1 MTAPPNSALAYSPD
15 AAPGAA
21 PASSAVRQLRLT
33 DFRNYRQLR
42 LDCGSEPVVLV
53 GPNGAGKTNLLEAL
67 SLLVPGRGL
76 RRARL
81 DEICRR
87 VIGPR
92 ASGPQEAGEILRPGS
107 GQAAA
112 VPATTTWAVAA
123 TLDTPDG
130 RIAIGTGLEPAR
142 NSGTLRRAVRIDG
155 RPAASQTVLGLHVAA
170 VWLTPQLDRLFL
182 DGPGE
187 RRRFLDRLVTALHP
201 QHAGDAAAY
210 DNAMRQRSRLLA
222 EGNGDRHWATALED
236 TMARHGV
243 ALAANRADTVQR
255 LDAAARL
262 GVGPFPRASLAMAG
276 EIDDWVASLPAI
288 DAEDR
293 LRARLAAS
301 RLRDGESGTTS
312 YGPHRSDLAVR
323 HLDLDL
329 PAAEGSTGQ
338 QKALLVSI
346 ALAHA
351 RLVALL
357 RGSAPLLLLDEIAA
371 HLDAERRAALFD
383 EVLALGVQSWM
394 TGTDAELFAP
404 LAGRAQL
411 LRVADGTISAA

>member
-1 MTAPPNSALAYSPD
+1 MTAPPISALAFSSD
-15 AAPGAA
+15 AAIGAA
-21 PASSAVRQLRLT
+21 PAVLAVRQLRLT

-42 LDCGSEPVVLV
+42 LDCGPEPVVLV
-53 GPNGAGKTNLLEAL
+53 GANGAGKTNLLEAL
-67 SLLVPGRGL
+67 SFLAPGRGL

-81 DEICRR
+81 DEVCRR
-87 VIGPR
+87 SR
-92 ASGPQEAGEILRPGS
+92 GEEPV
-107 GQAAA
+107 AA
-112 VPATTTWAVAA
+112 WAVAA

-130 RIAIGTGLEPAR
+130 RLAIGTGLEPAR
-142 NSGTLRRAVRIDG
+142 TDGGPPRRVVRIDG
-155 RPAASQTVLGLHVAA
+155 RPAQSQNALGLHVAA

-201 QHAGDAAAY
+201 EHAGDVAAY
-210 DNAMRQRSRLLA
+210 DNALRQRARLLG
-222 EGNGDRHWATALED
+222 EGSRDPHWFTALED

-243 ALAANRADTVQR
+243 ALAAARADTVHR

-262 GVGPFPRASLAMAG
+262 GVGPFPRAALAMAG
-276 EIDDWVASLPAI
+276 EIDGWLATMPAL

-293 LRARLAAS
+293 LRGELAAG
-301 RLRDGESGTTS
+301 RLRDAEVGTTS
-312 YGPHRSDLAVR
+312 SGPHRSDLAVR

-338 QKALLVSI
+338 QKAVLVSI

-351 RLVALL
+351 RLVALS
-357 RGSAPLLLLDEIAA
+357 RGCAPLLLLDEIAA

-383 EVLALGVQSWM
+383 EVVALGVQSWM
-394 TGTDAELFAP
+394 TGTDAGLFAP
-404 LAGRAQL
+404 LGGRAQI
-411 LRVADGTISAA
+411 LRVADGSIAAA

>member
-1 MTAPPNSALAYSPD
+1 MTPPPINALAYSSD

-21 PASSAVRQLRLT
+21 PAVLAVRQLRLT

-42 LDCGSEPVVLV
+42 LDCGLEPVVLV
-53 GPNGAGKTNLLEAL
+53 GGNGVGKTNLLEAL
-67 SLLVPGRGL
+67 SFLAPGRGL

-81 DEICRR
+81 EEVAHRTRNDE
-87 VIGPR
+87 PN
-92 ASGPQEAGEILRPGS
+92 
-107 GQAAA
+107 
-112 VPATTTWAVAA
+112 ATGKPPVSWAVAA
-123 TLDTPDG
+123 TLDTPEG
-130 RIAIGTGLEPAR
+130 RIAIGTGLEPAK
-142 NSGTLRRAVRIDG
+142 SEGGLPRRVVRIDG
-155 RPAASQTVLGLHVAA
+155 RPASSQTALGLHVAA

-182 DGPGE
+182 DGASD

-201 QHAGDAAAY
+201 EHAGDVAAY
-210 DNAMRQRSRLLA
+210 ENALRQRARLLG
-222 EGNGDRHWATALED
+222 EGNRDPHWFTVLED

-243 ALAANRADTVQR
+243 ALAAARADTVQR

-276 EIDDWVASLPAI
+276 EIDGWIASMAAL

-293 LRARLAAS
+293 LRGVLAAN
-301 RLRDGESGTTS
+301 RLRDAEAGTTS
-312 YGPHRSDLAVR
+312 CGPHRSDLAVR

-357 RGSAPLLLLDEIAA
+357 RGRPPLLLLDEIAA
-371 HLDAERRAALFD
+371 HLDAERRIALFD
-383 EVLALGVQSWM
+383 EIVALGAQSWM
-394 TGTDAELFAP
+394 TGTDAGLFEP
-404 LAGRAQL
+404 LAGHAQI
-411 LRVADGTISAA
+411 LRVADGTIAAN

>member
-15 AAPGAA
+15 AASGAA
-21 PASSAVRQLRLT
+21 PAQLAVRQLRLT

-42 LDCGSEPVVLV
+42 LDCDLTPVVLV
-53 GPNGAGKTNLLEAL
+53 GANGAGKTNLLEAL
-67 SLLVPGRGL
+67 SFLAPGRGL

-81 DEICRR
+81 EEVCRR
-87 VIGPR
+87 SRGDD
-92 ASGPQEAGEILRPGS
+92 AD
-107 GQAAA
+107 AAA
-112 VPATTTWAVAA
+112 WAVAA

-130 RIAIGTGLEPAR
+130 RVAIGTGLEPGR
-142 NSGTLRRAVRIDG
+142 SEGDLLRRVVRIDG
-155 RPAASQTVLGLHVAA
+155 RPAASQTALGQHVAA

-182 DGPGE
+182 DGASD

-201 QHAGDAAAY
+201 EHAGNVAAY
-210 DNAMRQRSRLLA
+210 ENALRQRSRLLG
-222 EGNGDRHWATALED
+222 EGNRDPHWFTALED
-236 TMARHGV
+236 TIARHGV

-276 EIDDWVASLPAI
+276 EIDGWIAAMAAL

-293 LRARLAAS
+293 LRNALAAT
-301 RLRDGESGTTS
+301 RLRDAEAGTTS
-312 YGPHRSDLAVR
+312 VGPHRSDLAVR

-338 QKALLVSI
+338 QKAVLVSI

-351 RLVALL
+351 RLVALS
-357 RGSAPLLLLDEIAA
+357 RGRPPLLLLDEIAA
-371 HLDAERRAALFD
+371 HLDSARREALFD
-383 EVLALGVQSWM
+383 EVVALGGQSWM
-394 TGTDAELFAP
+394 TGTDAELFKP

-411 LRVADGTISAA
+411 LRVADGSIAAI

>member
-1 MTAPPNSALAYSPD
+1 MTAPPISALAIFPD
-15 AAPGAA
+15 AATGAA
-21 PASSAVRQLRLT
+21 PAALAVRQLRLT

-42 LDCGSEPVVLV
+42 LDCGPEPIVLV
-53 GPNGAGKTNLLEAL
+53 GANGAGKTNVLEAL
-67 SLLVPGRGL
+67 SFLAPGRGL

-81 DEICRR
+81 DDVCRR
-87 VIGPR
+87 PR
-92 ASGPQEAGEILRPGS
+92 NSE
-107 GQAAA
+107 
-112 VPATTTWAVAA
+112 PATATWAVAA

-130 RIAIGTGLEPAR
+130 RLAIGTGLEPAR
-142 NSGTLRRAVRIDG
+142 NDTLPRRAVRIDG
-155 RPAASQTVLGLHVAA
+155 RPAQSQTTLGQHVAA

-201 QHAGDAAAY
+201 EHAGDVAAY
-210 DNAMRQRSRLLA
+210 DNALRQRARLLG
-222 EGNGDRHWATALED
+222 EGGRDPHWFTALED

-243 ALAANRADTVQR
+243 ALAAARADTVHR

-262 GVGPFPRASLAMAG
+262 GIGPFPRAALTMAG
-276 EIDDWVASLPAI
+276 EVDDWVATMPAL

-293 LRARLAAS
+293 LRSELSAS
-301 RLRDGESGTTS
+301 RLRDAEAGTTS
-312 YGPHRSDLAVR
+312 CGPQRSDLAVR

-351 RLVALL
+351 RLVALS
-357 RGSAPLLLLDEIAA
+357 RGRGPLLLLDEIAA
-371 HLDAERRAALFD
+371 HLDSERRAALFD
-383 EVLALGVQSWM
+383 EVVALGIQSWM
-394 TGTDAELFAP
+394 TGTDAQLFAP
-404 LAGRAQL
+404 LRGRAQI
-411 LRVADGTISAA
+411 LRVADGSIAAV

>member
-1 MTAPPNSALAYSPD
+1 MTAPPVSALAYSSD

-21 PASSAVRQLRLT
+21 PAYLAVRQVRLT

-42 LDCGSEPVVLV
+42 LDSAAGPVVLV

-81 DEICRR
+81 DEIGRR
-87 VIGPR
+87 GRLDEP
-92 ASGPQEAGEILRPGS
+92 EAAP
-107 GQAAA
+107 
-112 VPATTTWAVAA
+112 WAVAA
-123 TLDTPDG
+123 TLDTPAG
-130 RIAIGTGLEPAR
+130 RLAIGTGLDVRPP
-142 NSGTLRRAVRIDG
+142 GTLRRAVRIDG
-155 RPAASQTVLGLHVAA
+155 QPASSQTALGLHVAA

-182 DGPGE
+182 DGPGD

-201 QHAGDAAAY
+201 QHAADAAAY

-222 EGNGDRHWATALED
+222 EGNRDPHWLAALED
-236 TMARHGV
+236 AMARHGV
-243 ALAANRADTVQR
+243 ALAAHRADTVQR

-262 GVGPFPRASLAMAG
+262 GVGPFPRASLAMTG
-276 EIDDWVASLPAI
+276 EIDAWIAALPAL
-288 DAEDR
+288 DVEDR
-293 LRARLAAS
+293 LRAGLAAS

-312 YGPHRSDLAVR
+312 HGPHRSDLAVR

-371 HLDAERRAALFD
+371 HLDAERRMALFD
-383 EVLALGVQSWM
+383 EVLALGAQSWM

-411 LRVADGTISAA
+411 VHVRDGALATP

>member
-1 MTAPPNSALAYSPD
+1 MTAAAVSALACSSD
-15 AAPGAA
+15 AVSGAA
-21 PASSAVRQLRLT
+21 PAVLAVRQLRLT

-42 LDCGSEPVVLV
+42 LDCGREPVVLV
-53 GPNGAGKTNLLEAL
+53 GANGAGKTNLLEAL
-67 SLLVPGRGL
+67 SFLAPGRGL

-87 VIGPR
+87 YR
-92 ASGPQEAGEILRPGS
+92 GEEPS
-107 GQAAA
+107 
-112 VPATTTWAVAA
+112 ATGWAVAA

-130 RIAIGTGLEPAR
+130 RLAIGTGLEPGR
-142 NSGTLRRAVRIDG
+142 DEGGPLRRVVRIDG
-155 RPAASQTVLGLHVAA
+155 RTAQSQTALGRHVAA

-201 QHAGDAAAY
+201 EHAGDVAAY
-210 DNAMRQRSRLLA
+210 ENALRQRARLLA
-222 EGNGDRHWATALED
+222 DRDKSGSRDPHWFTALED

-243 ALAANRADTVQR
+243 ALAAARADTVHR

-276 EIDDWVASLPAI
+276 EVDGWLATMAAI

-293 LRARLAAS
+293 LRAELAAS
-301 RLRDGESGTTS
+301 RLRDAEAGTTS

-329 PAAEGSTGQ
+329 PAADGSTGQ

-351 RLVALL
+351 RLVALS
-357 RGSAPLLLLDEIAA
+357 RGRPPLLLLDEIAA

-383 EVLALGVQSWM
+383 EVVALGAQSWM
-394 TGTDAELFAP
+394 TGTDAGLFAP
-404 LAGRAQL
+404 LGNHAQV
-411 LRVADGTISAA
+411 LRVADGSIAAV

>member
-1 MTAPPNSALAYSPD
+1 MTVSASALAYSPD
-15 AAPGAA
+15 AASGAA
-21 PASSAVRQLRLT
+21 PALLAVRQVRLT

-42 LDCGSEPVVLV
+42 LDCGGEPVVLV

-67 SLLVPGRGL
+67 SFLAPGRGL

-81 DEICRR
+81 DEVTRR
-87 VIGPR
+87 PD
-92 ASGPQEAGEILRPGS
+92 GS
-107 GQAAA
+107 A
-112 VPATTTWAVAA
+112 WAVAA
-123 TLDTPDG
+123 TLDTPEG
-130 RIAIGTGLEPAR
+130 RLAIGTGLEPGRSEA
-142 NSGTLRRAVRIDG
+142 SLPRRVVRIDG
-155 RPAASQTVLGLHVAA
+155 RPAASQTALGQHVAA

-182 DGPGE
+182 DGAGE

-201 QHAGDAAAY
+201 EHAGDVAAY
-210 DNAMRQRSRLLA
+210 EHALRQRARLLA
-222 EGNGDRHWATALED
+222 EGNRDPHWFTALED

-262 GVGPFPRASLAMAG
+262 GVGPFPRAALAMAG
-276 EIDDWVASLPAI
+276 EVDGWIAAMAAL

-293 LRARLAAS
+293 LRAALSAS
-301 RLRDGESGTTS
+301 RLRDAEAGTTS
-312 YGPHRSDLAVR
+312 TGPHRSDLAVR

-351 RLVALL
+351 RLVTLS
-357 RGSAPLLLLDEIAA
+357 RGRPPLLLLDEIAA
-371 HLDAERRAALFD
+371 HLDAERRAALFE
-383 EVLALGVQSWM
+383 EVVALGVQSWM
-394 TGTDAELFAP
+394 TGTDAELFKP
-404 LAGRAQL
+404 LAGRAQV
-411 LRVADGTISAA
+411 LRVADGAVVES

>member
-1 MTAPPNSALAYSPD
+1 MTAPPINALAYSPD
-15 AAPGAA
+15 AVTGAA
-21 PASSAVRQLRLT
+21 PALLAVRQLRLT

-42 LDCGSEPVVLV
+42 LDCDIAPVVLV
-53 GPNGAGKTNLLEAL
+53 GANGAGKTNLLEAL
-67 SLLVPGRGL
+67 SFLVPGRGL

-81 DEICRR
+81 DEVCRR
-87 VIGPR
+87 QIGGNR
-92 ASGPQEAGEILRPGS
+92 GS
-107 GQAAA
+107 EE
-112 VPATTTWAVAA
+112 PAPTAWAVAA

-130 RIAIGTGLEPAR
+130 RLAIGTGLEPAR
-142 NSGTLRRAVRIDG
+142 SEASLPRRVVRIDG
-155 RPAASQTVLGLHVAA
+155 RPAASQTALGLHVAA

-182 DGPGE
+182 DGPAE

-201 QHAGDAAAY
+201 EHAGDVAAY
-210 DNAMRQRSRLLA
+210 ENALRQRARLLG
-222 EGNGDRHWATALED
+222 EGNRDPHWFTALED

-262 GVGPFPRASLAMAG
+262 GVGPFPRAALAMAG
-276 EIDDWVASLPAI
+276 EIDGWIASVAAI

-293 LRARLAAS
+293 MRAELAS
-301 RLRDGESGTTS
+301 NRLRDAEAGTTS
-312 YGPHRSDLAVR
+312 CGPHRSDLAVR

-338 QKALLVSI
+338 QKAVLVSI

-351 RLVALL
+351 RLVALS
-357 RGSAPLLLLDEIAA
+357 RGRPPLLLLDEIAA

-383 EVLALGVQSWM
+383 EVVALGVQSWM
-394 TGTDAELFAP
+394 TGTDADLFKP

-411 LRVADGTISAA
+411 LRVADGSIAAN

>member
-1 MTAPPNSALAYSPD
+1 MTLSVGAFTHNPD

-21 PASSAVRQLRLT
+21 PALLAVRQLRLT

-42 LDCGSEPVVLV
+42 LDCGAEPVVLV
-53 GPNGAGKTNLLEAL
+53 GPNGAGKTNLIEAL
-67 SLLVPGRGL
+67 SFLAPGRGL

-81 DEICRR
+81 DEVARR
-87 VIGPR
+87 PD
-92 ASGPQEAGEILRPGS
+92 
-107 GQAAA
+107 
-112 VPATTTWAVAA
+112 ATSWAVAS
-123 TLDTPDG
+123 TLDTPEG
-130 RIAIGTGLEPAR
+130 RLAIGTGLEPPR
-142 NSGTLRRAVRIDG
+142 GEGGVPRRVVRIDG
-155 RPAASQTVLGLHVAA
+155 RPASSQTALGLHVAA

-187 RRRFLDRLVTALHP
+187 RRRFVDRLVTALHP
-201 QHAGDAAAY
+201 EHAGDVAAY
-210 DNAMRQRSRLLA
+210 ENALRQRARLLG
-222 EGNGDRHWATALED
+222 EGNRDPHWFTALED

-262 GVGPFPRASLAMAG
+262 GVGPFPRAALAMTG
-276 EIDDWVASLPAI
+276 EVDGWIAAMAAI

-293 LRARLAAS
+293 LRGELAAN
-301 RLRDGESGTTS
+301 RLRDAEACTTS
-312 YGPHRSDLAVR
+312 TGPHRSDLAVR

-351 RLVALL
+351 RLVRLS
-357 RGSAPLLLLDEIAA
+357 RGRPPLLLLDEIAA
-371 HLDAERRAALFD
+371 HLDAERRTALFD
-383 EVLALGVQSWM
+383 EVVALGAQSWM
-394 TGTDAELFAP
+394 TGTDAELFKP
-404 LAGRAQL
+404 LAGRAQV
-411 LRVADGTISAA
+411 LRVTDGSIAAT

>member
-1 MTAPPNSALAYSPD
+1 MTVSASALAFSPD
-15 AAPGAA
+15 AATGAA
-21 PASSAVRQLRLT
+21 PALLAVRQVRLT

-67 SLLVPGRGL
+67 SFLAPGRGL

-81 DEICRR
+81 DEVTRR
-87 VIGPR
+87 PD
-92 ASGPQEAGEILRPGS
+92 AS
-107 GQAAA
+107 
-112 VPATTTWAVAA
+112 VWAVAA
-123 TLDTPDG
+123 TVDTPEG
-130 RIAIGTGLEPAR
+130 RLAVGTGLEPPRSEGA
-142 NSGTLRRAVRIDG
+142 LPRRVVRIDG
-155 RPAASQTVLGLHVAA
+155 RPAASQTALGLHVAA

-182 DGPGE
+182 DGASE

-201 QHAGDAAAY
+201 EHAGDVAAY
-210 DNAMRQRSRLLA
+210 ENALRQRARLLG
-222 EGNGDRHWATALED
+222 EGSRDPHWFTALED

-243 ALAANRADTVQR
+243 ALATNRADTVQR

-276 EIDDWVASLPAI
+276 EIDGWIAAMAAL

-293 LRARLAAS
+293 LRAALAAN
-301 RLRDGESGTTS
+301 RLRDADAGTTS
-312 YGPHRSDLAVR
+312 TGPHRSDLAVR

-346 ALAHA
+346 ALAHV
-351 RLVALL
+351 RLVTLS
-357 RGSAPLLLLDEIAA
+357 RGRPPLLLLDEIAA
-371 HLDAERRAALFD
+371 HLDSERRAALFE
-383 EVLALGVQSWM
+383 EVVALGVQSWM
-394 TGTDAELFAP
+394 TGTDAELFKP
-404 LAGRAQL
+404 LAGRAQIR
-411 LRVADGTISAA
+411 RVADGAVLES

>member
-15 AAPGAA
+15 AASGAA
-21 PASSAVRQLRLT
+21 PAPLAVRQVRLT

-42 LDCGSEPVVLV
+42 LECGNEPVVLV

-67 SLLVPGRGL
+67 SFLVPGRGL

-81 DEICRR
+81 DEVTRR
-87 VIGPR
+87 PD
-92 ASGPQEAGEILRPGS
+92 
-107 GQAAA
+107 AAA
-112 VPATTTWAVAA
+112 WAVAA
-123 TLDTPDG
+123 TLDTPEG
-130 RIAIGTGLEPAR
+130 RLAIGTGLEPAR
-142 NSGTLRRAVRIDG
+142 GEVALPRRVVRIDG
-155 RPAASQTVLGLHVAA
+155 RTASSQTALGLHVAA

-201 QHAGDAAAY
+201 EHAGNVAAY
-210 DNAMRQRSRLLA
+210 ENALRQRARLLG
-222 EGNGDRHWATALED
+222 EGNRDPHWFTVLED

-255 LDAAARL
+255 LDAAVRL

-276 EIDDWVASLPAI
+276 EIDGWIAGMAAL

-293 LRARLAAS
+293 LRAGLAAN
-301 RLRDGESGTTS
+301 RLRDAESGTTS
-312 YGPHRSDLAVR
+312 MGPHRSDLAVR

-351 RLVALL
+351 RLVALS
-357 RGSAPLLLLDEIAA
+357 RGRPPLLLLDEIAA
-371 HLDAERRAALFD
+371 HLDAERRAALFE
-383 EVLALGVQSWM
+383 EVVALGGQSWM
-394 TGTDAELFAP
+394 TGTDAGLFKP
-404 LAGRAQL
+404 LAGRAQV
-411 LRVADGTISAA
+411 LRVVDGSIAAT

>member
-15 AAPGAA
+15 AATGAA
-21 PASSAVRQLRLT
+21 PAVLAVRQLRLT

-42 LDCGSEPVVLV
+42 LDCGPEPIVLV
-53 GPNGAGKTNLLEAL
+53 GANGVGKTNLLEAL
-67 SLLVPGRGL
+67 SFLAPGRGL

-81 DEICRR
+81 DEVARR
-87 VIGPR
+87 SR
-92 ASGPQEAGEILRPGS
+92 AGEPD
-107 GQAAA
+107 AAS
-112 VPATTTWAVAA
+112 WAVAA
-123 TLDTPDG
+123 TLDTPEG
-130 RIAIGTGLEPAR
+130 RLAIGTGLEAAR
-142 NSGTLRRAVRIDG
+142 NEGSLRRAVRIDG
-155 RPAASQTVLGLHVAA
+155 RPAQSQTALGLHVAA

-201 QHAGDAAAY
+201 EHAGDVAAY
-210 DNAMRQRSRLLA
+210 ENALRQRARLLG
-222 EGNGDRHWATALED
+222 EGNRDPHWFAALED

-243 ALAANRADTVQR
+243 ALAAARADTVHR

-262 GVGPFPRASLAMAG
+262 GIGPFPRAALAMAG
-276 EIDDWVASLPAI
+276 EVDGWVATMAAL

-293 LRARLAAS
+293 LRGELAAS
-301 RLRDGESGTTS
+301 RLRDGEAGTTS
-312 YGPHRSDLAVR
+312 CGPHRSDLAVR

-338 QKALLVSI
+338 QKAVLVSI

-351 RLVALL
+351 RLVALS
-357 RGSAPLLLLDEIAA
+357 RGRAPLLLLDEIAA

-383 EVLALGVQSWM
+383 EVVALSVQCWM

-404 LAGRAQL
+404 LAGRAQV
-411 LRVADGTISAA
+411 LRVADGSIAAA

>member
-1 MTAPPNSALAYSPD
+1 MTAPPISALAYSPD
-15 AAPGAA
+15 AATGAA
-21 PASSAVRQLRLT
+21 PAVLAVRQLRLS

-42 LDCGSEPVVLV
+42 LECGPGPMVLV

-67 SLLVPGRGL
+67 SFLVPGRGL

-87 VIGPR
+87 SRSAEPD
-92 ASGPQEAGEILRPGS
+92 AAG
-107 GQAAA
+107 
-112 VPATTTWAVAA
+112 WAVAA

-130 RIAIGTGLEPAR
+130 RLAIGTGLEPVRAEG
-142 NSGTLRRAVRIDG
+142 SLRRAVRIDG
-155 RPAASQTVLGLHVAA
+155 RPAPSQTALGQHVAA

-187 RRRFLDRLVTALHP
+187 RRRFLDRLVIALHP

-210 DNAMRQRSRLLA
+210 DNALRQRSRLLT
-222 EGNGDRHWATALED
+222 EGSRDPHWLGALED
-236 TMARHGV
+236 AMARHGV

-262 GVGPFPRASLAMAG
+262 GVGPFPRATLGMAG
-276 EIDDWVASLPAI
+276 DIDGWLAALPAL

-293 LRARLAAS
+293 LRAELAAN
-301 RLRDGESGTTS
+301 RLRDAESGTT
-312 YGPHRSDLAVR
+312 YRGPHRSDLAVR

-351 RLVALL
+351 RLVALS
-357 RGSAPLLLLDEIAA
+357 RGSPPLLLLDEIAA

-383 EVLALGVQSWM
+383 EVVALGVQSWM

-404 LAGRAQL
+404 LAGRAQI
-411 LRVADGTISAA
+411 LRVTDGSIAAA

>member
-1 MTAPPNSALAYSPD
+1 
-15 AAPGAA
+15 
-21 PASSAVRQLRLT
+21 
-33 DFRNYRQLR
+33 
-42 LDCGSEPVVLV
+42 
-53 GPNGAGKTNLLEAL
+53 
-67 SLLVPGRGL
+67 
-76 RRARL
+76 
-81 DEICRR
+81 
-87 VIGPR
+87 
-92 ASGPQEAGEILRPGS
+92 
-107 GQAAA
+107 
-112 VPATTTWAVAA
+112 
-123 TLDTPDG
+123 
-130 RIAIGTGLEPAR
+130 
-142 NSGTLRRAVRIDG
+142 
-155 RPAASQTVLGLHVAA
+155 
-170 VWLTPQLDRLFL
+170 
-182 DGPGE
+182 
-187 RRRFLDRLVTALHP
+187 LHP

-222 EGNGDRHWATALED
+222 EGNRDPHWFSALED

-262 GVGPFPRASLAMAG
+262 GVGPFPRASLTMTG
-276 EIDDWVASLPAI
+276 GIDDWVATMPAI

-293 LRARLAAS
+293 LRAGLAAS
-301 RLRDGESGTTS
+301 RLRDTESGTTS
-312 YGPHRSDLAVR
+312 LGPHRSDLAVR

-404 LAGRAQL
+404 LSGRARL
-411 LRVADGTISAA
+411 LRIADGAIVAA

>member
-1 MTAPPNSALAYSPD
+1 MTVSNSALAYSPD
-15 AAPGAA
+15 AATGAA
-21 PASSAVRQLRLT
+21 PALLAVRQVRLS

-42 LDCGSEPVVLV
+42 LDCGLEPVVLV

-67 SLLVPGRGL
+67 SFLAPGRGL

-81 DEICRR
+81 DEVTRR
-87 VIGPR
+87 PDG
-92 ASGPQEAGEILRPGS
+92 AS
-107 GQAAA
+107 
-112 VPATTTWAVAA
+112 WAVAA
-123 TLDTPDG
+123 TVDTPEG
-130 RIAIGTGLEPAR
+130 RLTIGTGLEPAR
-142 NSGTLRRAVRIDG
+142 GEGGMRRVVRIDG
-155 RPAASQTVLGLHVAA
+155 RPVASQTALGLHVAA

-201 QHAGDAAAY
+201 EHAGDVAAY
-210 DNAMRQRSRLLA
+210 ENALRQRARLLG
-222 EGNGDRHWATALED
+222 EGNRDPHWFTALED

-276 EIDDWVASLPAI
+276 EIDGWLAAMAAL

-293 LRARLAAS
+293 LRAELAAS
-301 RLRDGESGTTS
+301 RLRDAEAGTTS
-312 YGPHRSDLAVR
+312 MGPHRSDLAVR

-338 QKALLVSI
+338 QKAVLVSI
-346 ALAHA
+346 ALAHV
-351 RLVALL
+351 RLVTLS
-357 RGSAPLLLLDEIAA
+357 RGRPPLLLLDEIAA
-371 HLDAERRAALFD
+371 HLDAERRAGLFE
-383 EVLALGVQSWM
+383 EVVALGVQSWM
-394 TGTDAELFAP
+394 TGTDAELFKP
-404 LAGRAQL
+404 LAGRAQV
-411 LRVADGTISAA
+411 LRVVDGSIAAD

>member
-1 MTAPPNSALAYSPD
+1 MTAPPINALAYSPD
-15 AAPGAA
+15 AVTGAA
-21 PASSAVRQLRLT
+21 PALLAVRQLRLT

-42 LDCGSEPVVLV
+42 LDCDIAPVVLV

-67 SLLVPGRGL
+67 SFLVPGRGL
-76 RRARL
+76 RRAKL
-81 DEICRR
+81 DEVCRR
-87 VIGPR
+87 TRSEEPAP
-92 ASGPQEAGEILRPGS
+92 AS
-107 GQAAA
+107 
-112 VPATTTWAVAA
+112 WAVAA

-130 RIAIGTGLEPAR
+130 RLAIGTGLEPAR
-142 NSGTLRRAVRIDG
+142 SEASLPRRVVRIDG
-155 RPAASQTVLGLHVAA
+155 RPAASQTALGLHVAA

-201 QHAGDAAAY
+201 EHAGDVAAY
-210 DNAMRQRSRLLA
+210 ENALRQRARLLG
-222 EGNGDRHWATALED
+222 EGNRDPHWFTALED

-262 GVGPFPRASLAMAG
+262 GVGPFPRAALAMAG
-276 EIDDWVASLPAI
+276 EIDGWIAAMAAI

-293 LRARLAAS
+293 MRAQLAS
-301 RLRDGESGTTS
+301 NRLRDAEAGTTS
-312 YGPHRSDLAVR
+312 CGPHRSDLAVR

-351 RLVALL
+351 RLVALS
-357 RGSAPLLLLDEIAA
+357 RGCAPLLLLDEIAA
-371 HLDAERRAALFD
+371 HLDAEHRAALFD
-383 EVLALGVQSWM
+383 EVVALGVQSWM
-394 TGTDAELFAP
+394 TGTDADLFKP

-411 LRVADGTISAA
+411 LRVADGSIAAN

>member
-1 MTAPPNSALAYSPD
+1 MTAPPISALAYSPD
-15 AAPGAA
+15 AATGAA
-21 PASSAVRQLRLT
+21 PASLAMRPHLAVHQVRLT

-42 LDCGSEPVVLV
+42 LDCGGEPVVLV

-67 SLLVPGRGL
+67 SFLAPGRGL

-81 DEICRR
+81 DEVARR
-87 VIGPR
+87 PD
-92 ASGPQEAGEILRPGS
+92 
-107 GQAAA
+107 
-112 VPATTTWAVAA
+112 ATRWAVAA
-123 TLDTPDG
+123 TLDTPEG
-130 RIAIGTGLEPAR
+130 RLAIGTGLEPGR
-142 NSGTLRRAVRIDG
+142 DGGLPRRTVRIDG
-155 RPAASQTVLGLHVAA
+155 RTAASQTALGLHVAA

-201 QHAGDAAAY
+201 QHAGDVAAY
-210 DNAMRQRSRLLA
+210 ENALRQRARLLA
-222 EGNGDRHWATALED
+222 DGHPAGKRDPHWFTALED
-236 TMARHGV
+236 TLARHGV

-276 EIDDWVASLPAI
+276 EIDGWIADMAAI

-293 LRARLAAS
+293 LRAALAAS
-301 RLRDGESGTTS
+301 RLRDAEAGTTS
-312 YGPHRSDLAVR
+312 VGPHRSDLAVR

-351 RLVALL
+351 RLVALS
-357 RGSAPLLLLDEIAA
+357 RGRPPLLLLDEIAA
-371 HLDAERRAALFD
+371 HLDSERRAALFE
-383 EVLALGVQSWM
+383 EVVALGVQSWM
-394 TGTDAELFAP
+394 TGTDAELFKP
-404 LAGRAQL
+404 LAGRAQM
-411 LRVADGTISAA
+411 LRVDDGAVLEM

>member
-1 MTAPPNSALAYSPD
+1 MTVSANALAYSPD
-15 AAPGAA
+15 AASGAA
-21 PASSAVRQLRLT
+21 PALLAGRQIRLT

-42 LDCGSEPVVLV
+42 LDCGGEPVVLV

-67 SLLVPGRGL
+67 SFLAPGRGL

-81 DEICRR
+81 DEVCRR
-87 VIGPR
+87 SR
-92 ASGPQEAGEILRPGS
+92 SDDTEAT
-107 GQAAA
+107 A
-112 VPATTTWAVAA
+112 WAVAA
-123 TLDTPDG
+123 TLDTPEG
-130 RIAIGTGLEPAR
+130 RVAIGTGLEPGR
-142 NSGTLRRAVRIDG
+142 SDGSLLRRVVRIDG
-155 RPAASQTVLGLHVAA
+155 RPASSQTALGLHVAA

-182 DGPGE
+182 DGASD

-201 QHAGDAAAY
+201 EHAGDVAAY
-210 DNAMRQRSRLLA
+210 ENALRQRSRLLG
-222 EGNGDRHWATALED
+222 EGNRDPHWFTALED

-276 EIDDWVASLPAI
+276 EIDGWIATMAAL

-293 LRARLAAS
+293 LRSALAAS
-301 RLRDGESGTTS
+301 RLRDAEAGTTS
-312 YGPHRSDLAVR
+312 MGPHRSDLAVR

-338 QKALLVSI
+338 QKAVLVSI

-351 RLVALL
+351 RLVALS
-357 RGSAPLLLLDEIAA
+357 RGRPPLLLLDEIAA
-371 HLDAERRAALFD
+371 HLDSERREAQFD
-383 EVLALGVQSWM
+383 EVVALGAQSWM
-394 TGTDAELFAP
+394 TGTDAGLFKP
-404 LAGRAQL
+404 LAGRAQV
-411 LRVADGTISAA
+411 LRVADGSIAAT

>member
-15 AAPGAA
+15 AASGAA
-21 PASSAVRQLRLT
+21 PAILAVRQLRLT

-42 LDCGSEPVVLV
+42 LDCDLTPVVLV
-53 GPNGAGKTNLLEAL
+53 GANGAGKTNLLEAL
-67 SLLVPGRGL
+67 SFLAPGRGL

-81 DEICRR
+81 DEVCRR
-87 VIGPR
+87 SR
-92 ASGPQEAGEILRPGS
+92 SDEAD
-107 GQAAA
+107 AA
-112 VPATTTWAVAA
+112 TWAVAA
-123 TLDTPDG
+123 TLDTPEG
-130 RIAIGTGLEPAR
+130 RIAIGTGLEPGR
-142 NSGTLRRAVRIDG
+142 SEDSLLRRAVRIDG
-155 RPAASQTVLGLHVAA
+155 RPAASQTALGLHVAA

-182 DGPGE
+182 DGASD

-201 QHAGDAAAY
+201 EHAGNVAAY
-210 DNAMRQRSRLLA
+210 ENASRQRSRLLA
-222 EGNGDRHWATALED
+222 DGRQGGNRDPHWFTALED
-236 TMARHGV
+236 AMARHGV
-243 ALAANRADTVQR
+243 ALAANRADAVQR

-276 EIDDWVASLPAI
+276 EVDGWIASMAAL

-293 LRARLAAS
+293 LRGALAAN
-301 RLRDGESGTTS
+301 RLRDAEAGTTS
-312 YGPHRSDLAVR
+312 VGPHRSDLAVR

-338 QKALLVSI
+338 QKAVLVSI

-357 RGSAPLLLLDEIAA
+357 RGRPPLLLLDEIAA
-371 HLDAERRAALFD
+371 HLDVERREALFD
-383 EVLALGVQSWM
+383 EVVALGAQSWM
-394 TGTDAELFAP
+394 TGTDAGLFKP

-411 LRVADGTISAA
+411 LRVADGSIAAT

>member
-1 MTAPPNSALAYSPD
+1 MTAPPINALAYSPD
-15 AAPGAA
+15 AVTGAA
-21 PASSAVRQLRLT
+21 PALLAVRQLRLT

-42 LDCGSEPVVLV
+42 LDCDIAPVVLV

-67 SLLVPGRGL
+67 SFLVPGRGL

-81 DEICRR
+81 DVVCRR
-87 VIGPR
+87 T
-92 ASGPQEAGEILRPGS
+92 STDE
-107 GQAAA
+107 
-112 VPATTTWAVAA
+112 PAPTSWAVAA

-130 RIAIGTGLEPAR
+130 RLAIGTGLEPAR
-142 NSGTLRRAVRIDG
+142 SEASLPRRVVRIDG
-155 RPAASQTVLGLHVAA
+155 RPTAGQTALGLHVAA

-201 QHAGDAAAY
+201 EHAGDVAAY
-210 DNAMRQRSRLLA
+210 ENALRQRARLLG
-222 EGNGDRHWATALED
+222 EGNRDPHWFTALED

-262 GVGPFPRASLAMAG
+262 GVGPFPRAALAMAG
-276 EIDDWVASLPAI
+276 EIDGWIATMAAI

-293 LRARLAAS
+293 LRAQLAAN
-301 RLRDGESGTTS
+301 RLRDADAGTTS
-312 YGPHRSDLAVR
+312 CGPHRSDLAVR

-351 RLVALL
+351 RLVALS
-357 RGSAPLLLLDEIAA
+357 RGRPPLLLLDEIAA

-383 EVLALGVQSWM
+383 EVVALGVQSWM
-394 TGTDAELFAP
+394 TGTDADLFKP

-411 LRVADGTISAA
+411 LRVADGSIAAN

>member
-1 MTAPPNSALAYSPD
+1 MTAPPINALAWSPD
-15 AAPGAA
+15 AVTGAA
-21 PASSAVRQLRLT
+21 PALLAVRQLRLT

-42 LDCGSEPVVLV
+42 LDCDLAPVVLV
-53 GPNGAGKTNLLEAL
+53 GANGAGKTNLLEAL
-67 SLLVPGRGL
+67 SFLVPGRGL

-81 DEICRR
+81 DEVCRR
-87 VIGPR
+87 QIG
-92 ASGPQEAGEILRPGS
+92 GS
-107 GQAAA
+107 RGREEPDPTA
-112 VPATTTWAVAA
+112 WAVAA

-130 RIAIGTGLEPAR
+130 RLAIGTGLEPAK
-142 NSGTLRRAVRIDG
+142 SEASLPRRVVRIDG
-155 RPAASQTVLGLHVAA
+155 RQAASQTALGLHVAA

-201 QHAGDAAAY
+201 EHAGDVAAY
-210 DNAMRQRSRLLA
+210 ENALRQRARLLG
-222 EGNGDRHWATALED
+222 EGNRDPHWFTALED

-276 EIDDWVASLPAI
+276 EIDGWIASMAAL

-293 LRARLAAS
+293 LRAELAAS
-301 RLRDGESGTTS
+301 RLRDAEAGTTS
-312 YGPHRSDLAVR
+312 CGPHRSDLAVR

-351 RLVALL
+351 RLVALS
-357 RGSAPLLLLDEIAA
+357 RGRPPLLLLDEIAA
-371 HLDAERRAALFD
+371 HLDAERRAGLFD
-383 EVLALGVQSWM
+383 EVMALGVQSWM
-394 TGTDAELFAP
+394 TGTDADLFKP
-404 LAGRAQL
+404 LAGRAQV
-411 LRVADGTISAA
+411 LRVADGSIAAN